1 MAFFLA
7 NASRCCMT
15 CSCCCC
21 CRRRWRASSSKA
33 PKIGF
38 AHQAT
43 VRQPGDYRTREAAKM
58 KSCDDDDDEDDDDD
72 DDRLCACCV
81 EGVNCQRCQTTWQ
94 RGAAQVSAAAPAPP
108 AGSKVVPDRNA
119 RGVKCLAAR
128 GKPGA
133 CMPGARSHGQE
144 MPQTER

>member
-1 MAFFLA
+1 M
-7 NASRCCMT
+7 
-15 CSCCCC
+15 
-21 CRRRWRASSSKA
+21 KD
-33 PKIGF
+33 
-38 AHQAT
+38 
-43 VRQPGDYRTREAAKM
+43 GD
-58 KSCDDDDDEDDDDD
+58 DDDDDD
-72 DDRLCACCV
+72 DDRLCACCA
-81 EGVNCQRCQTTWQ
+81 EGVNSQRCQTTWQ